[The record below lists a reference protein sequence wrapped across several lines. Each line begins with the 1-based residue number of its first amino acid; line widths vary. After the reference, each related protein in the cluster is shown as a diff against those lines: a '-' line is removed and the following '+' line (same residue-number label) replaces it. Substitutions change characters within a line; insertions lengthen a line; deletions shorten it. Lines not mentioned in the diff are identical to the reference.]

1 MSMRLSLKS
10 ILMSLFGFLALVSL
24 GQGFAGLQS
33 LGIIQNR
40 VVDIKTKWMPSADIV
55 RQMQTAAANARVYS
69 YRYQAVETDVD
80 RTAALKEF
88 AATNAGMH
96 HLLTRYEPLVAS
108 SEERKIVDSFRQK
121 WAINGQI
128 WSRIVAFVEKER
140 HAEAMQLFQGESR
153 ANNEAASA
161 LLAEAAELNHK
172 GAEFAA
178 QAVDSADLQARYL
191 IWTALTLAGLVAA
204 GAMALSYARIARPL
218 EVMTSMMSRLA
229 QGDLALAVPGA
240 GRRDEV
246 GAMAA
251 AVGVFKDNMIRAK
264 QLEAETALARAGAEA
279 QRKAAMR
286 ELADGFERAVGGI
299 VGQVSSS
306 ATQLQ
311 DTARTMTTTAGVTAG
326 QSSTVAAAAEEAAA
340 NVNTVA
346 AAAEELG
353 ASVQEISR
361 QVQSSAGLAQSAMGQ
376 ADQTAQLVHELSEA
390 AAKIGDVVNLISSIA
405 AQTNLLALNAT
416 IEAARAG
423 EAGRGFAVVATEV
436 KELAG
441 QTAKATA
448 EIGER
453 ITEIQTATQE
463 AVTDIEAIS
472 HIIGE
477 MSSYAAAI
485 AAAMEEQG
493 ATTLEITRNV
503 QEAARGTEQVTINIS
518 DVRQGAGQT
527 GAAASQV
534 LSAAQELSRHSES
547 LTHEVG
553 SFLANVK
560 AA

>member
-1 MSMRLSLKS
+1 MRLSLKS

-423 EAGRGFAVVATEV
+423 EAGRGFAVVASEV
-436 KELAG
+436 KELASQTGRATGEIAG
-441 QTAKATA
+441 QIATIQGATGQAVTA
-448 EIGER
+448 IGAITER
-453 ITEIQTATQE
+453 IRDINAMAT
-463 AVTDIEAIS
+463 T
-472 HIIGE
+472 
-477 MSSYAAAI
+477 I
-485 AAAMEEQG
+485 AAAVEEQG
-493 ATTLEITRNV
+493 AATQEIVRNV
-503 QEAARGTEQVTINIS
+503 AQASTGTSEVTAHIAGVAGAAEK
-518 DVRQGAGQT
+518 T
-527 GAAASQV
+527 GAAASRVLDSASV
-534 LSAAQELSRHSES
+534 LSRQSDHLGA
-547 LTHEVG
+547 EVNR
-553 SFLANVK
+553 FLATVR